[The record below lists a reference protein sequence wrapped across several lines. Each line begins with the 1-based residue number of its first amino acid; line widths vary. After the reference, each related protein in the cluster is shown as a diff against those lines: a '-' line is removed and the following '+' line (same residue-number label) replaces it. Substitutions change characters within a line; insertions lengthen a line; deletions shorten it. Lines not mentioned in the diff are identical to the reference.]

1 VDIKSLLLVCSLA
14 FHAVES
20 FASTVLWED
29 YPGFS
34 GPGYAGIV
42 VGDFDGDGSVEAVV
56 PGYAH
61 PGFTP
66 VGTNLIAL
74 IADAGA
80 GLPGVTTV
88 SRLPESLAPS
98 LTLVPNDGGADSVAV
113 VMNSWESPYVAIM
126 SGVPLRITRTFAVPF
141 LKKIF
146 AVADVD
152 SDGRLELVGR
162 SDMLLQ
168 PSNTGY
174 PVVVDFDTGAIEWT
188 GPERVHDVGVT
199 QLDADS
205 ALEMVFA
212 GTPGRVVDGASHA
225 NEWSY
230 PAGFGWSV
238 ITGRFDA
245 DPSLPGF
252 AVVGAESIIVF
263 RTHPYTPVRQIN
275 TGPIRI
281 ARTVRLA
288 GATTDSIAVGST
300 GGRVAVFD
308 PRTGATLFSRVFD
321 GSGIS
326 DVAVADL
333 NADGAMELIL
343 GTDMGSTARDVL
355 HVVDFASQQDVLVSG
370 AEEGP
375 YSAVAEGDIEPSAS
389 RRVAYLS
396 FESGSGDGPELRI
409 LDAVTGER
417 LRRRASV
424 LGMWGTRTP
433 SIALAQLDGDPQ
445 LEILVANSAGYSGM
459 VVALDGVDLQDQWRV
474 GGADSILDYAPV
486 HSIAVQDVDED
497 GDMDVVAG
505 LAKFAATP
513 AGRILALDGATG
525 GIIWQ
530 AAELAGF
537 GPVLVSAI
545 QKSEGSPAIVAARD
559 TTVYLLSAATG
570 SLLDSA
576 ATSFPIVGMT
586 QWGTAAACRIAVIG
600 ENDRVEIFRCDTLEL
615 VRRIDMPFGTRMFR
629 ALDAEGTRFLVT
641 SGESMLEVTA
651 DGRSAVISGP
661 LGQGLGS
668 DNGGIVR
675 LDPDGIHIEAILG
688 SDFKVTR
695 LRTRLDILFGHGF
708 D

>member
-1 VDIKSLLLVCSLA
+1 MDIKSFLLLGGLA

-42 VGDFDGDGSVEAVV
+42 TGDFDGNGSVEAAV
-56 PGYAH
+56 PGFAF
-61 PGFTP
+61 PGFSPT
-66 VGTNLIAL
+66 GTNLVSL
-74 IADAGA
+74 IADTGA
-80 GLPGVTTV
+80 GLPGVTSV
-88 SRLPESLAPS
+88 SRLPGSLARP
-98 LTLVPNDGGADSVAV
+98 LALVPNSGGADSFAA
-113 VMNSWESPYVAIM
+113 VMNSGELPQVVVM
-126 SGVPLRITRTFAVPF
+126 SGVPLGITRTFSVPF
-141 LKKIF
+141 LQKIF
-146 AVADVD
+146 AIADVD
-152 SDGRLELVGR
+152 ADGELELVGR
-162 SDMLLQ
+162 LGVVFQ
-168 PSNTGY
+168 PSETGY
-174 PVVVDFDTGAIEWT
+174 PVVVDFETGAIEWT
-188 GPERVHDVGVT
+188 GPEVVHDVAVA
-199 QLDADS
+199 QMDADP

-212 GTPGRVVDGASHA
+212 GSPGRVVDGVSHA

-230 PAGFGWSV
+230 PAGFARRV
-238 ITGRFDA
+238 VTGRFDA

-252 AVVGAESIIVF
+252 AVIGAQSIIVF
-263 RTHPYTPVRQIN
+263 RTNPYTPVRQID
-275 TGPIRI
+275 TVPIRVAQPIRLIGANNDYI
-281 ARTVRLA
+281 AL
-288 GATTDSIAVGST
+288 GST
-300 GGRVAVFD
+300 GGRVEVID
-308 PRTGATLFSRVFD
+308 PRTGATRFARNHD

-326 DVAVADL
+326 DVALADF
-333 NADGAMELIL
+333 NADGAMELIF
-343 GTDMGSTARDVL
+343 GTDMDSTARDVL

-375 YSAVAEGDIEPSAS
+375 YSAVAEGEIEPSAS

-474 GGADSILDYAPV
+474 GGADSVLDYAPV

-513 AGRILALDGATG
+513 TGRIIALDGATG

-537 GPVLVSAI
+537 GPVLVSAV
-545 QKSEGSPAIVAARD
+545 QKGDGSPAIVAARD
-559 TTVYLLSAATG
+559 TAVYLLSAATG
-570 SLLDSA
+570 SLLDSM

-586 QWGTAAACRIAVIG
+586 QWGTGAACRIAVIG

-615 VRRIDMPFGTRMFR
+615 VRRFNMPFGIQMFR

-661 LGQGLGS
+661 LGYGLGFA
-668 DNGGIVR
+668 NGGIVR
-675 LDPDGIHIEAILG
+675 LDPDGVRIDAILG
-688 SDFKVTR
+688 SDYKVTR
-695 LRTRLDILFGHGF
+695 LRTELDLLFGHGF